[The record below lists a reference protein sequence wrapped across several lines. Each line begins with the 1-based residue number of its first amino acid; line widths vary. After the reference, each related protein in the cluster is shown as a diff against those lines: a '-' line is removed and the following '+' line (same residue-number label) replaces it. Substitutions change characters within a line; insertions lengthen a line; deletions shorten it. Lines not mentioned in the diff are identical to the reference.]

1 MDAYVDSSVVLRVI
15 LGEPDRLR
23 TWTRIDRAVSSEL
36 LRLECLR
43 TIDRARIRLGLPD
56 DVVSRYRHDVI
67 EACDA
72 FTIVP
77 LGGDVLARAARP
89 FPTLLGSL
97 DAIHMA
103 TAILVRDQSSDD
115 SGATAVASLFGLAT
129 VLLAAGFLLTGVMV
143 LRAGHWRG
151 WRRFTA
157 LATGVSGLI
166 LLGLAV
172 TPHAVNGGIALYGL
186 CLVALFVALATAPGP
201 GNDEGRP

>member
-23 TWTRIDRAVSSEL
+23 TWARIGRAVSSEL

-43 TIDRARIRLGLPD
+43 TIDRARIRLGLTD

-72 FTIVP
+72 ITIVP
-77 LGGDVLARAARP
+77 LGGHVLARAAQP

-103 TAILVRDQSSDD
+103 TAILVRDQFA
-115 SGATAVASLFGLAT
+115 GLVMATHDAELA
-129 VLLAAGFLLTGVMV
+129 
-143 LRAGHWRG
+143 RAGR
-151 WRRFTA
+151 A
-157 LATGVSGLI
+157 
-166 LLGLAV
+166 
-172 TPHAVNGGIALYGL
+172 
-186 CLVALFVALATAPGP
+186 
-201 GNDEGRP
+201 EGFEIHGA